1 MSYAEE
7 KGWEYI
13 FKLPKKA
20 TVKKAIA
27 YLQQHPAFW
36 ETLAKKEENIR
47 FAQED
52 DRWAAAEIPILLSNW
67 ERERRCVNYRE
78 AHETETST
86 DDQLTM
92 MLTTYSFQAIIT
104 NAELKPLPLLR
115 FYNQRANVEN
125 RIDELKDGYAVEQ
138 NSLHDFMRN
147 LLFCWIKVISYNLVV
162 WFKQA
167 LLPESLQRCEVKT
180 IRRVVLKVPGNVVG
194 SGHYQHIRLAPNP
207 IMESIVIEIQ
217 LRAKDFAKQR
227 IPSNQAAA

>member
-1 MSYAEE
+1 MKDFLSFVKEIEAMLPPEYIIEGIRADCGFADPAVMSYAEE

-20 TVKKAIA
+20 TVKKAIG

-36 ETLAKKEENIR
+36 ETLAEKEEDIH

-67 ERERRCVNYRE
+67 EKDRRCVIYRE

-104 NAELKPLPLLR
+104 NAEIKPLPLLR
-115 FYNQRANVEN
+115 SYNQRANVEN
-125 RIDELKDGYAVEQ
+125 RMDELKDGYAVEQ
-138 NSLHDFMRN
+138 NSLHEKPFV
-147 LLFCWIKVISYNLVV
+147 LL
-162 WFKQA
+162 
-167 LLPESLQRCEVKT
+167 
-180 IRRVVLKVPGNVVG
+180 
-194 SGHYQHIRLAPNP
+194 
-207 IMESIVIEIQ
+207 
-217 LRAKDFAKQR
+217 D
-227 IPSNQAAA
+227 